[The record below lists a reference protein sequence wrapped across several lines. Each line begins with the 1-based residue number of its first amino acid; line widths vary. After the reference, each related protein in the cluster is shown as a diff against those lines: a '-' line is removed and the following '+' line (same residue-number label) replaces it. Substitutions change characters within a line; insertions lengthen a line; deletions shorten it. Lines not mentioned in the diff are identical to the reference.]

1 MLRRNNIDTYEDDQ
15 IGPDLSLVQDGT
27 KDFAEEAEAKF
38 EDDGSEF
45 GQFEEDLKNGTRDEV
60 GDWELDDDDDFEE
73 EQDVI
78 ILNKDS
84 TDATLK
90 KSGVEEHA
98 SSLNDSGDNADPKIP
113 SNVLVLLCMQCCHN
127 DNSLEYLTQFLLIP
141 V

>member
-1 MLRRNNIDTYEDDQ
+1 MFLTGKRDIEHFCDKVRKRFDPNYKSGAKTIKTSNEEKNKLLRRNNIDTYEDDQ

-73 EQDVI
+73 EQEV
-78 ILNKDS
+78 
-84 TDATLK
+84 
-90 KSGVEEHA
+90 
-98 SSLNDSGDNADPKIP
+98 DN
-113 SNVLVLLCMQCCHN
+113 
-127 DNSLEYLTQFLLIP
+127 LEQGQY
-141 V
+141 